1 MQTPSTVRARQQ
13 KLARIQL
20 VARVRVAYEH
30 LRDLAYRSGRHAAND
45 PAIQSLVR
53 GTPDRFHADE
63 RSRRAAAGFAVGSA
77 VFRIAGAPGVDGE
90 LALLKPTTMLVSS
103 VGEQTVCLLA
113 LEPGRVP
120 EFGRAVRD
128 LAARDIV
135 SRVEAEPHL

>member
-1 MQTPSTVRARQQ
+1 M
-13 KLARIQL
+13 LA
-20 VARVRVAYEH
+20 
-30 LRDLAYRSGRHAAND
+30 
-45 PAIQSLVR
+45 SL
-53 GTPDRFHADE
+53 D
-63 RSRRAAAGFAVGSA
+63 
-77 VFRIAGAPGVDGE
+77 RIATDGRIVELKTADTFTRANWGAPGVDGE